1 MEARRLFARL
11 YLDEDVD
18 VLVAHLV
25 RSRGFEVA
33 TTHSERMLG
42 QSDASQLAYASE
54 HAWALVTHNR
64 TDFEALAVQYFEE
77 GRMHW
82 GIICA
87 FRRPPHDLADRLVRL
102 LNEHTAA
109 DLKNQ
114 VVYL

>member
-1 MEARRLFARL
+1 MDARRLFARL

-18 VLVAHLV
+18 VLVADLV

-42 QSDASQLAYASE
+42 QSDASQLSYAS
-54 HAWALVTHNR
+54 
-64 TDFEALAVQYFEE
+64 FEAVAVQYFEE
-77 GRMHW
+77 GRIQW
-82 GIICA
+82 GIICV

-102 LNEHTAA
+102 LNDHTAA